1 MVATVFGSGVDVL
14 VGGADLAFPHH
25 AYQAAMVEALSGAAP
40 FARRQVHVGTVCVD
54 GAKMAKSTG
63 NLVLVRDLLAQH
75 SAAAVRL
82 LLLDRR
88 WSEPWTYEVSM
99 LDEAADR
106 LEICPLSPR
115 FSGG

>member
-1 MVATVFGSGVDVL
+1 
-14 VGGADLAFPHH
+14 
-25 AYQAAMVEALSGAAP
+25 
-40 FARRQVHVGTVCVD
+40 
-54 GAKMAKSTG
+54 MAKSTG

-106 LEICPLSPR
+106 LERLRVSAGRRGSEAGRDEVIAALLADLDVPR
-115 FSGG
+115 ALDVAEESGGPAARAALDLLKL